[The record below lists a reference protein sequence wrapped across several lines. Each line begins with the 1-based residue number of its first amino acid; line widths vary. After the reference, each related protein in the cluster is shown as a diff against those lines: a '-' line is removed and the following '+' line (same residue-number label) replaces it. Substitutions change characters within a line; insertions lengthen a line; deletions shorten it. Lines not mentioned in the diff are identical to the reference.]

1 MIDEIKLGDKLLCL
15 NCQKSFILKKLVPIT
30 ECELI
35 VCPHCKAGIDIQNY
49 HLYGKKVE
57 TNKNGKS
64 KTDN

>member
-1 MIDEIKLGDKLLCL
+1 MIKEIKLGDKLFCL
-15 NCQKSFILKKLVPIT
+15 NCRKKFELKKIVAT
-30 ECELI
+30 ADAELI

-49 HLYGKKVE
+49 HLYGGKVE